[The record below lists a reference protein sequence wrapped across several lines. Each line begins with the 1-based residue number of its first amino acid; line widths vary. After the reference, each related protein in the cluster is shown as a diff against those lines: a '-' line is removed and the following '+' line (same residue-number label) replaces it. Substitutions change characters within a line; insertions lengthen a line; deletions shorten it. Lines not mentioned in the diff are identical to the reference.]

1 MIDTLIL
8 TSATILLSALL
19 YFEKRDSTRGRL
31 LTKPFL
37 SALFVA
43 VVLAGPKPDPI
54 YACLVLAGLLFCMA
68 GDIFLIFFASQRL
81 ILVCARIVFNRAYP
95 VQPPLFFCLSRP
107 GMLTWVAGAGLRGV
121 QRHRLCLAAAPSGQ
135 DAHTGRHICDRYH
148 GHGYRRRISS
158 WARGLSETSPAGR
171 SYFPGPSSSTSS
183 DIFVARQQFVARQY
197 LNRLVGL
204 PLYYLGQFMI
214 AYSVRFL

>member
-43 VVLAGPKPDPI
+43 VVLTGPKPDPI

-81 ILVCARIVFNRAYP
+81 ILVALVSFLTGHILYA
-95 VQPPLFFCLSRP
+95 PLFFCC
-107 GMLTWVAGAGLRGV
+107 RG
-121 QRHRLCLAAAPSGQ
+121 REC
-135 DAHTGRHICDRYH
+135 
-148 GHGYRRRISS
+148 
-158 WARGLSETSPAGR
+158 
-171 SYFPGPSSSTSS
+171 
-183 DIFVARQQFVARQY
+183 
-197 LNRLVGL
+197 
-204 PLYYLGQFMI
+204 
-214 AYSVRFL
+214 